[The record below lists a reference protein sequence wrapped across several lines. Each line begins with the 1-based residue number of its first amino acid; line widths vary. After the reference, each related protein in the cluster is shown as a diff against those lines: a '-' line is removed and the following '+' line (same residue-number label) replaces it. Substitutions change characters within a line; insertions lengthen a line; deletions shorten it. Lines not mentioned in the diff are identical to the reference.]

1 MPRLTIQEQGA
12 LIPRPKLHGTEIEPG
27 VVVFNMARTAIKATK
42 PAEIAPELPTEPL
55 EYEPPTYK
63 TQSIKSKIKDWMADN
78 YWRGVDRELG
88 LTDTDDSIVLARQE
102 KRLAE
107 RILVAKIAAGVE
119 KPPVWTKNRKALAV
133 AKRAIE
139 A

>member
-1 MPRLTIQEQGA
+1 MYKTIQQQASE
-12 LIPRPKLHGTEIEPG
+12 IPRPALRGTEIEPG
-27 VVVFNMARTAIKATK
+27 VVVFNMGSTAIKATK
-42 PAEIAPELPTEPL
+42 PAEIAPIESTEPL

-63 TQSIKSKIKDWMADN
+63 TQTIKSKIKDWMADN

-119 KPPVWTKNRKALAV
+119 KPPVWTRNRKALEI
-133 AKRAIE
+133 AKRAIG
-139 A
+139 